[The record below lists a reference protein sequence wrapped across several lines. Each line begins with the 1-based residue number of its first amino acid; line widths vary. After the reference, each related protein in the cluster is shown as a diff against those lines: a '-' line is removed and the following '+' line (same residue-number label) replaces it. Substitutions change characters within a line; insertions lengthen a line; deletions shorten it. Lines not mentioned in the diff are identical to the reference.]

1 MLLWMTGL
9 GVDLGYLPEF
19 VTDEDERPARAQIG
33 ERYVGGWQPMD
44 GFECDPVSGWLKFPG
59 DPVMKPLAMA
69 RLRDEVIWFYEY
81 GWVCVME
88 PDCSFEVARL
98 D

>member
-33 ERYVGGWQPMD
+33 ERYVGGW
-44 GFECDPVSGWLKFPG
+44 L
-59 DPVMKPLAMA
+59 
-69 RLRDEVIWFYEY
+69 
-81 GWVCVME
+81 
-88 PDCSFEVARL
+88 
-98 D
+98 